1 MQCDFRFLSLW
12 LQKSQCDFI
21 SRYMA
26 LNFAFATLFLIVYL
40 TFVILFLMHATL
52 YLITRLHISQCDFR
66 FRSCDIRNH
75 NVFISRY
82 VNLYLAVVIFF
93 SQNRFSTQHY
103 DFISCN
109 WGFIS
114 HACHFLTLNMTSN
127 LIMKLYFSY
136 FCLF

>member
-1 MQCDFRFLSLW
+1 
-12 LQKSQCDFI
+12 
-21 SRYMA
+21 MA

-82 VNLYLAVVIFF
+82 VNLYLAVATLFLK
-93 SQNRFSTQHY
+93 T
-103 DFISCN
+103 DFQLSIMTLYPAT
-109 WGFIS
+109 GALFLM
-114 HACHFLTLNMTSN
+114 HATF
-127 LIMKLYFSY
+127 
-136 FCLF
+136 